1 MGPSTTGRDRRLA
14 WTLLLPAVLLL
25 GAVAVGPLLATVW
38 ESLHHHDLRMP
49 WLGRPFVGLDNY
61 RAALTDQRLRE
72 AVVHTT
78 SFAAVSVSLEIVF
91 GMALALAL
99 DALARGRGIA
109 RVVVLLPWAL
119 PTVVAA
125 LVWRFMF
132 ESRGIG
138 GILDVDW
145 LSRPFA
151 AWVPIVLGD
160 VWKSTP
166 FVALLLLAGLQSID
180 ASLYEAARIDGAGR
194 WRRFTQITLPQL
206 VPAITVAVVFR
217 TMDAFRVFDLVYV
230 LTGGGPG
237 TATEVTSL
245 YAFTTLL
252 QDLRFGYGSAL
263 SVITFVLTFVLAIVY
278 VRLLRAP
285 EADAMSR
292 ADRFSTAA
300 VALLLAAWAF
310 PLLWMLLS
318 SFTPDERLFGDRSLI
333 PAAPVLVHYEAL
345 FTERRFWVPIVN
357 SLIVAGTTTATGSH
371 DWRARGV
378 CDRTGSLSGTAP
390 RGGRDPVH
398 LRVPADCDPVA
409 ALPGSARC
417 ARDRHLHWPRTPV
430 HDLFAATGHLADGGV
445 LPAAPARSRGSRD
458 DGWSQ
463 PRAGGIRDHVA
474 TGRAGGR
481 NQCHPDVP
489 VRVE

>member
-1 MGPSTTGRDRRLA
+1 MTVGPSATGQDRRLG

-61 RAALTDQRLRE
+61 RSALTDQRLRE
-72 AVVHTT
+72 AVLHTT
-78 SFAAVSVSLEIVF
+78 SFAVVSVSLEIVF

-138 GILDVDW
+138 GGLDVDW
-145 LSRPFA
+145 LSRPLA

-285 EADAMSR
+285 EAD
-292 ADRFSTAA
+292 
-300 VALLLAAWAF
+300 L
-310 PLLWMLLS
+310 
-318 SFTPDERLFGDRSLI
+318 
-333 PAAPVLVHYEAL
+333 
-345 FTERRFWVPIVN
+345 
-357 SLIVAGTTTATGSH
+357 
-371 DWRARGV
+371 
-378 CDRTGSLSGTAP
+378 
-390 RGGRDPVH
+390 
-398 LRVPADCDPVA
+398 
-409 ALPGSARC
+409 
-417 ARDRHLHWPRTPV
+417 
-430 HDLFAATGHLADGGV
+430 
-445 LPAAPARSRGSRD
+445 
-458 DGWSQ
+458 
-463 PRAGGIRDHVA
+463 
-474 TGRAGGR
+474 
-481 NQCHPDVP
+481 
-489 VRVE
+489 

>member
-1 MGPSTTGRDRRLA
+1 MTVGPSTTGRDRRLA

-61 RAALTDQRLRE
+61 RSALTDQRLRE

-78 SFAAVSVSLEIVF
+78 SFAAVSVSLEIIF

-138 GILDVDW
+138 GVLDVDW

-285 EADAMSR
+285 EAD
-292 ADRFSTAA
+292 
-300 VALLLAAWAF
+300 L
-310 PLLWMLLS
+310 
-318 SFTPDERLFGDRSLI
+318 
-333 PAAPVLVHYEAL
+333 
-345 FTERRFWVPIVN
+345 
-357 SLIVAGTTTATGSH
+357 
-371 DWRARGV
+371 
-378 CDRTGSLSGTAP
+378 
-390 RGGRDPVH
+390 
-398 LRVPADCDPVA
+398 
-409 ALPGSARC
+409 
-417 ARDRHLHWPRTPV
+417 
-430 HDLFAATGHLADGGV
+430 
-445 LPAAPARSRGSRD
+445 
-458 DGWSQ
+458 
-463 PRAGGIRDHVA
+463 
-474 TGRAGGR
+474 
-481 NQCHPDVP
+481 
-489 VRVE
+489 

>member
-1 MGPSTTGRDRRLA
+1 VKVGQSTTRRDSRLA
-14 WTLLLPAVLLL
+14 WALLLPAVLVL

-49 WLGRPFVGLDNY
+49 WLGRPFIGLDNY
-61 RAALTDQRLRE
+61 ISALTDQRLWE

-78 SFAAVSVSLEIVF
+78 TFAVVSVSFEIVF

-99 DALARGRGIA
+99 DALARGRAVA

-132 ESRGIG
+132 ESRGVG
-138 GILDVDW
+138 GLDAEW

-166 FVALLLLAGLQSID
+166 FVALLLLAGLQGID
-180 ASLYEAARIDGAGR
+180 VSLYEAARIDGAGR
-194 WRRFTQITLPQL
+194 WQRFTQITLPQL
-206 VPAITVAVVFR
+206 VPAITVALVFR

-237 TATEVTSL
+237 TATEVISL

-263 SVITFVLTFVLAIVY
+263 SVITFVLTFVLALAY

-285 EADAMSR
+285 EA
-292 ADRFSTAA
+292 
-300 VALLLAAWAF
+300 
-310 PLLWMLLS
+310 
-318 SFTPDERLFGDRSLI
+318 
-333 PAAPVLVHYEAL
+333 EA
-345 FTERRFWVPIVN
+345 
-357 SLIVAGTTTATGSH
+357 
-371 DWRARGV
+371 
-378 CDRTGSLSGTAP
+378 
-390 RGGRDPVH
+390 
-398 LRVPADCDPVA
+398 
-409 ALPGSARC
+409 
-417 ARDRHLHWPRTPV
+417 
-430 HDLFAATGHLADGGV
+430 
-445 LPAAPARSRGSRD
+445 
-458 DGWSQ
+458 
-463 PRAGGIRDHVA
+463 
-474 TGRAGGR
+474 
-481 NQCHPDVP
+481 
-489 VRVE
+489 

>member
-1 MGPSTTGRDRRLA
+1 MTVGPSTTGRDRRLA

-49 WLGRPFVGLDNY
+49 WLGRPFVGLGNY

-78 SFAAVSVSLEIVF
+78 SFAAVSVSLEIIF

-138 GILDVDW
+138 GVLDVDW

-180 ASLYEAARIDGAGR
+180 ATLYEAARIDGAGR

-237 TATEVTSL
+237 TATEVISL

-263 SVITFVLTFVLAIVY
+263 SVITFVITFVLAIVY
-278 VRLLRAP
+278 LRLLRAP
-285 EADAMSR
+285 EADA
-292 ADRFSTAA
+292 
-300 VALLLAAWAF
+300 
-310 PLLWMLLS
+310 
-318 SFTPDERLFGDRSLI
+318 
-333 PAAPVLVHYEAL
+333 
-345 FTERRFWVPIVN
+345 
-357 SLIVAGTTTATGSH
+357 
-371 DWRARGV
+371 
-378 CDRTGSLSGTAP
+378 
-390 RGGRDPVH
+390 
-398 LRVPADCDPVA
+398 
-409 ALPGSARC
+409 
-417 ARDRHLHWPRTPV
+417 
-430 HDLFAATGHLADGGV
+430 
-445 LPAAPARSRGSRD
+445 
-458 DGWSQ
+458 
-463 PRAGGIRDHVA
+463 
-474 TGRAGGR
+474 
-481 NQCHPDVP
+481 
-489 VRVE
+489 